1 MWFSICRKADSKA
14 KDQKQLEPI
23 LRETL
28 HKLKAQTDEENRIR
42 NERRR
47 AEDIQKIIKEI
58 YSNVIKVAKTSV
70 NTSYKHECLVYKHAY
85 AMSPLN
91 NTVEIYEK
99 HMPDIVDG
107 IRLLFPDSTVS
118 VVGTMVRNRP
128 QKFISVNWS

>member
-1 MWFSICRKADSKA
+1 MWFAICRKVNLKT
-14 KDQKQLEPI
+14 KDPKQLEPV

-28 HKLKAQTDEENRIR
+28 HKLKAIADEENRIH

-47 AEDIQKIIKEI
+47 TEDIKKIIKEI
-58 YSNVIKVAKTSV
+58 YDNVIKVAKTST
-70 NTSYKHECLVYKHAY
+70 NTTYRHECLVYKHEY
-85 AMSPLN
+85 ATYPRDY
-91 NTVEIYEK
+91 TVEIYEK
-99 HMPDIVDG
+99 YMPDIVDG